1 MLKPEN
7 IAIIGGGAIG
17 TAFSK
22 ELIIKYPD
30 SKIYIFSRKPVN
42 SSINSISHHLIDYD
56 DISSIHSA
64 AELASSERSLDLVL
78 VATGILH
85 NEHLR
90 PEKSLKELSYQNF
103 ETIFRANT
111 IVPALI
117 AKYFLPLLN
126 RNGGS
131 VFAALSAR
139 VGSISD
145 NHLGG
150 WYAYRASKSALNM
163 IIKSASIEVARKN
176 PEAIVVGL
184 HPGTVDSNLSRPF
197 QQNVNVNKLFTPS
210 YAAQK
215 MLTVLDNLT
224 SAETGK
230 CFAWDG
236 SEILP

>member
-17 TAFSK
+17 TAFSE

-30 SKIYIFSRKPVN
+30 SKINIFSRKPVN

-85 NEHLR
+85 DEHLR
-90 PEKSLKELSYQNF
+90 PEKSLRDLSSQNF
-103 ETIFRANT
+103 ETVFKVNT

-117 AKYFLPLLN
+117 AKYFLPILS
-126 RNGGS
+126 RNTGS

-145 NHLGG
+145 NQLGG

-184 HPGTVDSNLSRPF
+184 HPGTVDSNLSKPF
-197 QQNVNVNKLFTPS
+197 QHSVDANKLFTPE

-215 MLTVLDNLT
+215 MLLVLDCLT
-224 SAETGK
+224 PSQTGK

>member
-197 QQNVNVNKLFTPS
+197 QQNVNANKLFTPS

-215 MLTVLDNLT
+215 MLTVLDSLT